1 MDEKQRTILIVDD
14 TPEDRAICRRY
25 LQRDHEWRYHI
36 LEAETG
42 DRALEIYA
50 EQQPDCVL
58 LDYGLPDM
66 TGLELLAALAGE
78 LDEDRC
84 PAVML
89 TGANE
94 VELAVAALKAGA
106 QDFIN
111 KDRLTPLDLR
121 HAVHNAIERV
131 ALRRELQEREEM
143 FRATFD
149 QAAVGIAHVRPDG
162 RLLRVNQTLCN
173 LLGYERAELLEHTFQ
188 ELTYP
193 ADRAADLALMRR
205 LLAAEIPSYTLE
217 TRYVRKQGSLVWVSL
232 TASCV
237 RDRAGAV
244 KYVVGIVEDI
254 TARKE
259 IEIERERLIERE
271 RAARETAE
279 AHNRAKDDFLSVV
292 THELRSPLNAILG
305 YTRLARSGA
314 ADPDQVRQ
322 HCDIIERAARTQQ
335 RLIDDLLDTARII
348 TGKLRIDALP
358 CDLRL
363 VLEEALAV
371 VQPAADAKGIA
382 LIARLGPLRQMV
394 VGDPARLQQIV
405 WNLLQN
411 AIKFTPAAPA
421 APAAHGGGRVELQ
434 VEPVGDQV
442 HIVVADNGK
451 GIEPEFLPAVFDRF
465 SQNDMS
471 RTRRH
476 GGLGLGLA
484 LVKQLVELHGGEIE
498 AASEGA
504 GRGAAFTVRLPRRA
518 PQVEIPR
525 PVRAVS
531 TEVHMGEDALSLD
544 GLPSL
549 AGVTVLAVDDQE
561 EARHLIAEALKGQ
574 GATITTVSSGAEA
587 LAFLAGAPAGAK
599 PDVLI
604 LDIAM
609 PDEDGYNVLR
619 RVRALET
626 ESGLQAIP
634 AIALTSHT
642 GSQDRLA
649 ALSAGFQMHVG
660 KPVELAELVLVI
672 GSLIGG
678 KRKGAPFSG

>member
-1 MDEKQRTILIVDD
+1 MSSSKDEKQRTILIVDD
-14 TPEDRAICRRY
+14 TLEDRATCRRY
-25 LQRDHEWRYHI
+25 LQQDREWRYRF

-42 DRALEIYA
+42 DHALEIHA
-50 EQQPDCVL
+50 EKRPDCIL
-58 LDYGLPDM
+58 LDYGLPDLS
-66 TGLELLAALAGE
+66 GLEVLAALADE
-78 LDEDRC
+78 LGDACC
-84 PAVML
+84 PVVML

-111 KDRLTPLDLR
+111 KDRLAPLDLQR
-121 HAVHNAIERV
+121 AVHNAIERV
-131 ALRRELQEREEM
+131 ALRCELQESEEM

-149 QAAVGIAHVRPDG
+149 QAAVGIAHIRPDG

-173 LLGYERAELLEHTFQ
+173 LLGYKRAELLKLTFQ
-188 ELTYP
+188 ELTHS
-193 ADRAADLALMRR
+193 ADRPADLALMQR
-205 LLAAEIPSYTLE
+205 LLAAEIPNYTLE
-217 TRYVRKQGSLVWVSL
+217 TRYLRKDSSLVWVNL
-232 TASCV
+232 TASFV

-244 KYVVGIVEDI
+244 KYIVGIVEDI

-259 IEIERERLIERE
+259 IEIERERLIRRE

-314 ADPDQVRQ
+314 SDPDRVRQ
-322 HCDIIERAARTQQ
+322 HCDTIERAARTQQ

-348 TGKLRIDALP
+348 NGKLRIDALP

-363 VLEEALAV
+363 VLEEALGV
-371 VQPAADAKGIA
+371 VQPAADAKSIA
-382 LIARLGPLRQMV
+382 LIARLRSQQQMV
-394 VGDPARLQQIV
+394 IGDPARLQQVV

-411 AIKFTPAAPA
+411 AIKFTPT
-421 APAAHGGGRVELQ
+421 GGRVELRM
-434 VEPVGDQV
+434 EPAGEHV
-442 HIVVADNGK
+442 HITVTDNGK
-451 GIEPEFLPAVFDRF
+451 GIEPDFLPAVFDRF

-471 RTRRH
+471 RARRH
-476 GGLGLGLA
+476 GGLGLGLS

-504 GRGAAFTVRLPRRA
+504 GRGATFTVRLPLRA
-518 PQVEIPR
+518 PQMEIPR
-525 PVRAVS
+525 TVRAIS
-531 TEVHMGEDALSLD
+531 TEIHVGEDALPLA

-549 AGVTVLAVDDQE
+549 AGVSVLAVDDQE
-561 EARHLIAEALKGQ
+561 ETRHLIVEVLKEQ
-574 GATITTVSSGAEA
+574 GATITAVSSGVEA
-587 LAFLAGAPAGAK
+587 LAFLANPPAGAK

-609 PDEDGYNVLR
+609 PDEDGYSVLR

-626 ESGLQAIP
+626 ERGVPAVP

-642 GSQDRLA
+642 SSQDRLA
-649 ALSAGFQMHVG
+649 ALTAGFQMHVG

-672 GSLIGG
+672 VSLMGG
-678 KRKGAPFSG
+678 KRKGAHLGG